1 MLGSSY
7 MKGKLKVETKHWENK
22 LLSYS
27 DLMEELLKTQRT
39 WMYLEPIFSSGDIM
53 NTMPL
58 EGKMFNEVDALWK
71 NTMKKVEDE
80 PCIMDL
86 AETEGISL

>member
-7 MKGKLKVETKHWENK
+7 MKGKLKNETKIWETK
-22 LLSYS
+22 LLGYS

-58 EGKMFNEVDALWK
+58 EGKMFNEVDTLWK

-86 AETEGISL
+86 AETECIS

>member
-1 MLGSSY
+1 
-7 MKGKLKVETKHWENK
+7 
-22 LLSYS
+22 
-27 DLMEELLKTQRT
+27 
-39 WMYLEPIFSSGDIM
+39 MYLEPIFSSGDIM

-86 AETEGISL
+86 AETEGISQ

>member
-1 MLGSSY
+1 
-7 MKGKLKVETKHWENK
+7 
-22 LLSYS
+22 
-27 DLMEELLKTQRT
+27 
-39 WMYLEPIFSSGDIM
+39 M

-86 AETEGISL
+86 AETEGIYS